1 MPMRNIILAPL
12 LMTVILSACA
22 TPEVVTVQRAGDT
35 ALSCEQLRTEIRE
48 TERFEESARREKGVT
63 GTNVAA
69 GLFFWP
75 ALLVTY
81 SNVDEAVNAAR
92 DRRNLLLDVGQQ
104 KGCSGF

>member
-1 MPMRNIILAPL
+1 MPIRKLFMAPL
-12 LMTVILSACA
+12 MMTVVLGACA

-48 TERFEESARREKGVT
+48 TERFENSARREKGVT

-69 GLFFWP
+69 GLLFWP

-92 DRRNLLLDVGQQ
+92 DRRNLLLDVGHQ